1 MQGADQLHGQAAQSP
16 PANVGDVCGGPC
28 ARCTNPKSHRAHAEW
43 CSKRKPARQRTT
55 ATLLRGGGSGRRVG
69 ASKGS
74 HQQDQED
81 APAASDGARSHKAKG
96 KGEGKASKDGSRLRA
111 KASSKCRDDGARASD
126 RPGSSGMGMGP
137 CTESTRKGSAG
148 AHVGGREGVRKRSRG
163 DGGDAQNLEEQ
174 HVQHCRKM
182 GNSCMKSMKFEEAVK
197 HYTQAILL
205 SR

>member
-1 MQGADQLHGQAAQSP
+1 MFLSAAAAAAALAADEAA
-16 PANVGDVCGGPC
+16 AKM
-28 ARCTNPKSHRAHAEW
+28 R
-43 CSKRKPARQRTT
+43 
-55 ATLLRGGGSGRRVG
+55 

-81 APAASDGARSHKAKG
+81 APAGCEGVRCHKAKG
-96 KGEGKASKDGSRLRA
+96 KGEGRASRDGSRLRA
-111 KASSKCRDDGARASD
+111 QASSKRRDDGARAAA
-126 RPGSSGMGMGP
+126 RQGSLGRGMGP

-148 AHVGGREGVRKRSRG
+148 AHVGGGEGVQKNCCG
-163 DGGDAQNLEEQ
+163 DGADAQNFEEK